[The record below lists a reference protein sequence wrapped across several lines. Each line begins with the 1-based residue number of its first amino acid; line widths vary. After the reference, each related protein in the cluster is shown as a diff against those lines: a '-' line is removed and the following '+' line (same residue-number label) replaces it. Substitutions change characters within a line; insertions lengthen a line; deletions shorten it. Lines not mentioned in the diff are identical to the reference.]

1 VTVDQVHQKA
11 RGSVEKW
18 CKIFALV
25 VINDKHMLRIIIDS
39 PFVKKENNHRYLLP
53 VLYITCFTK
62 TNNIYMEDLYFV
74 LFTTLYVFN
83 YLL

>member
-1 VTVDQVHQKA
+1 
-11 RGSVEKW
+11 
-18 CKIFALV
+18 
-25 VINDKHMLRIIIDS
+25 MLRIIIDS